1 MERMG
6 EGGMRAD
13 GGGRYSDFQLYFI
26 FLRDPNCKVN
36 PRFPQ
41 LKLGVGGGGNGRGL
55 MRSASFHRSLPASIG
70 EELSESLLS
79 MTDSK
84 Y

>member
-1 MERMG
+1 MVATVTAVGAWRNWEEGKQGAGRRGRMERMG

-41 LKLGVGGGGNGRGL
+41 LKLGVGGGKWAG
-55 MRSASFHRSLPASIG
+55 F
-70 EELSESLLS
+70 
-79 MTDSK
+79 
-84 Y
+84 